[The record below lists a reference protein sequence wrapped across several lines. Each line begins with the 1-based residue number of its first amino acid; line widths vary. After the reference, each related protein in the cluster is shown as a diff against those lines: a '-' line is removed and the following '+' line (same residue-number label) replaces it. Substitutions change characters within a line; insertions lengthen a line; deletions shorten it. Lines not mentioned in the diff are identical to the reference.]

1 MHHDRSEG
9 LRAAARFAGGSEV
22 RPHRPR
28 HRFDPGGFG
37 PWAGPAMF
45 GGPFGGRGGF
55 GRGRARRGDVR
66 AAILALLSERPM
78 HGYEMIQQLEERSEG
93 MWRPSPGSVYPTLS
107 LLEDEGLVEHEEG
120 QGKRSFRLTDAGRQA
135 AGDELGGRSAP
146 WQDLVADGPAGMAQ
160 LRRTVGQFMAAFAQV
175 MRNGTP
181 EQQEAA
187 EKVLSDARRKLYLL
201 LAEED

>member
-1 MHHDRSEG
+1 MYHERNARPIDP
-9 LRAAARFAGGSEV
+9 ARFAGRLEA
-22 RPHRPR
+22 RAHRPR
-28 HRFDPGGFG
+28 HRFDPAGFG

-78 HGYEMIQQLEERSEG
+78 HGYEMIQELEERTEG

-107 LLEDEGLVEHEEG
+107 LLEDEGLVEHEED
-120 QGKRSFRLTDAGRQA
+120 QGKRSYRLTDAGRQA
-135 AGDELGGRSAP
+135 AVDALAGRSAP
-146 WQDLVADGPAGMAQ
+146 WEDLGAGAPAGMAQ
-160 LRRTVGQFMAAFAQV
+160 LRKTVGQFMAAFAQV
-175 MRNGTP
+175 MRSGTP

-187 EKVLSDARRKLYLL
+187 EKVVSDARRKLYLL